1 MKHSRKERKP
11 KGYSHGRDNNYRRTG
26 PIMIEDI
33 MDEEADHSNR
43 DITVR
48 EMTTR
53 TEPTNP
59 NSPTIKNKFKPLNNP
74 SKLITVL
81 QGILIIKKGC
91 SGNNVTTGPL
101 QYAFWRGCLKG
112 TALAR
117 FNMYA
122 AQEGNETLPNL
133 ILVERKL
140 VTFFAPREVLRSQ
153 TRYMRT
159 LMRKPRDV
167 STRQYVGAVTTLNET
182 LAEMPPSFDATQKI
196 PDNDIRDILASK
208 APQSHKDLMTEHGY
222 DPRTGTMDDF
232 LEYCERAETKEA
244 KRRPKYGES
253 DHDDSDDERHLK
265 KKAKSKPKYK
275 ETRME
280 FFCKSHGPNS
290 SHDSKDC
297 KVLNSKD
304 DNWKKKPKNLEKYK
318 DYKAKYQKKHAE
330 LNMLQMETK
339 KERAAT
345 KKEKEKWIKAHKKLQ
360 AKDGEHSE
368 SESSKRSDASN
379 RKPEVHDV
387 ESSSSSSSDS
397 ESG

>member
-1 MKHSRKERKP
+1 
-11 KGYSHGRDNNYRRTG
+11 
-26 PIMIEDI
+26 
-33 MDEEADHSNR
+33 
-43 DITVR
+43 
-48 EMTTR
+48 
-53 TEPTNP
+53 
-59 NSPTIKNKFKPLNNP
+59 
-74 SKLITVL
+74 
-81 QGILIIKKGC
+81 
-91 SGNNVTTGPL
+91 
-101 QYAFWRGCLKG
+101 
-112 TALAR
+112 
-117 FNMYA
+117 
-122 AQEGNETLPNL
+122 
-133 ILVERKL
+133 
-140 VTFFAPREVLRSQ
+140 
-153 TRYMRT
+153 
-159 LMRKPRDV
+159 
-167 STRQYVGAVTTLNET
+167 
-182 LAEMPPSFDATQKI
+182 MPPSFDATQKI

-368 SESSKRSDASN
+368 SESSKRSDASH